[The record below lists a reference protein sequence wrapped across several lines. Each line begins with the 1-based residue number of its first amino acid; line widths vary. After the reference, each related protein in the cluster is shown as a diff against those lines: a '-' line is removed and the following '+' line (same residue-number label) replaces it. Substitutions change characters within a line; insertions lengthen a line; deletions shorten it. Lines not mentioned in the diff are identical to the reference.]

1 MKLFKKWWFWII
13 AVIIIGAIASSGGGK
28 EEVVQ
33 PITRGLMSTT
43 HGVTT
48 IADTTTQV
56 TESEALITEMTIS
69 TTPSITLASFEEIN
83 IYFLDVGQADS
94 ILIRTGRSAMLID
107 AGNNNDGAGLVTYIS
122 SLGIEHIDILVA
134 THPHEDHIGGMDDI
148 INAFRSDKIY
158 MPDLVYGT
166 EAYGDMMYAIRENDV
181 EIIYPNVLD
190 VFEMDG
196 IIFTVLSP
204 AGSEYDDTNDYS
216 IVLRMNYGN
225 VSFLFTGDAETKA
238 ETEMRSN
245 DKINIDIDVL
255 KASHHGS
262 GTSSTARFVYKA
274 SPQYVVIS
282 VGADNSYGHP
292 DHIIMNRFETYGV
305 DKIYRTDKD
314 GTVIVTTN
322 GSDLI
327 FTTEDT
333 KIDGRGSAG
342 LPTTT
347 TVPVSTTAPVPKTL
361 SIEIVVVDKKAE
373 IVTLK
378 NKTATDIDMTGWR
391 LVSVKGNQAFNFP
404 SGYILKA
411 NSTITI
417 SSGDTAGDLH
427 WSKSNIWNN
436 SESDPAELYNGAT
449 LIDRWDD

>member
-1 MKLFKKWWFWII
+1 M
-13 AVIIIGAIASSGGGK
+13 
-28 EEVVQ
+28 
-33 PITRGLMSTT
+33 
-43 HGVTT
+43 
-48 IADTTTQV
+48 
-56 TESEALITEMTIS
+56 TEIHERIKSRLIHTE
-69 TTPSITLASFEEIN
+69 
-83 IYFLDVGQADS
+83 
-94 ILIRTGRSAMLID
+94 RSAMLID

-122 SLGIEHIDILVA
+122 SLGIEYIDILVA

-148 INAFRSDKIY
+148 INAFRPDKIY

-166 EAYGDMMYAIRENDV
+166 EAYGDMMYAIREKDV
-181 EIIYPNVLD
+181 DIVYPNVLD

-204 AGSEYDDTNDYS
+204 ASSQYDDTNDYS
-216 IVLRMNYGN
+216 IVLRMDYGN

-262 GTSSTARFVYKA
+262 GTSSTAQFVYKA

-292 DHIIMNRFETYGV
+292 DNIILNRFETYGV
-305 DKIYRTDKD
+305 DRIYRTDKD
-314 GTVIVTTN
+314 GTVIVSTN
-322 GSDLI
+322 GKDI
-327 FTTEDT
+327 TFTTEDT
-333 KIDGRGSAG
+333 NIDGQGSTGSPAI
-342 LPTTT
+342 
-347 TVPVSTTAPVPKTL
+347 TTAPVTTTVSTPNMVNV
-361 SIEIVVVDKKAE
+361 EIVGVDKKAE
-373 IVTLK
+373 IVTIK
-378 NKTATDIDMTGWR
+378 NNTSTDIDMTGWR
-391 LVSVKGNQAFNFP
+391 LVSIKGNQTFNFQ

-417 SSGDTAGDLH
+417 SSGDAAGDLH

-436 SESDPAELYNGAT
+436 SESDPAELYNGAM